1 MQKLAKIALDVP
13 VNKAFDYS
21 ITDKMAKSGSRVSVP
36 FGKTKR
42 IGVIIDLL
50 PYCEESQAYKIKS
63 IDRLIDYEPII
74 SSEMLKTC
82 KWAASYYHHPI
93 GQVVFTAIT
102 PHYRKENKEPRQKI
116 KTLSEIN
123 PEKLLLN
130 DEQNEIS
137 KCLT

>member
-1 MQKLAKIALDVP
+1 MQKLAKVALDVP

-21 ITDKMAKSGSRVSVP
+21 ITDKMARLGSRVSVP

-63 IDRLIDYEPII
+63 IDRLIDCEPII
-74 SSEMLKTC
+74 SPEMLKTC

-93 GQVVFTAIT
+93 WKLFLPQLHLTSEKKIRSLS
-102 PHYRKENKEPRQKI
+102 RKL
-116 KTLSEIN
+116 KTLV
-123 PEKLLLN
+123 KLI
-130 DEQNEIS
+130 QK
-137 KCLT
+137 KCYLMMNKTK